1 MKSTYLSLLQKI
13 KIAMQNKKLI
23 LKVKFTYSSL
33 KFLTFLLENN
43 FISGFEQKTQNKQN
57 ILTIFLKYD
66 SGYLPALLD
75 FSVVSTSTRKLR
87 INKNLKRQNTN
98 FTTDLYSS
106 NVSVLGLYNNSTL
119 LSKFR

>member
-1 MKSTYLSLLQKI
+1 
-13 KIAMQNKKLI
+13 MQNKKLI

-43 FISGFEQKTQNKQN
+43 FISGFEQKTQNKQK

-75 FSVVSTSTRKLR
+75 FSVVSTSTRKQR
-87 INKNLKRQNTN
+87 TNKNLKRQNTN

-106 NVSVLGLYNNSTL
+106 NVSILGLYNNSTL